1 MKINVKPKTQKT
13 VQRNLRVSIALNQ
26 QMDETSKLADELGAD
41 YHATLVSIVEQFD
54 TEFNAKLR
62 EMKAKGETYT
72 SPGINVGSESVPEPV
87 SQHPADTPKSFP
99 KSTTVNG
106 IDQKLT

>member
-1 MKINVKPKTQKT
+1 MKINVKTKAQKT
-13 VQRNLRVSIALNQ
+13 VQRNLRVSVALNQ

-41 YHATLVSIVEQFD
+41 YHATLVSIIEQFD

-72 SPGINVGSESVPEPV
+72 NSGITAGSESIPEPV
-87 SQHPADTPKSFP
+87 SQHSAEHPKSFT
-99 KSTTVNG
+99 KSTISNG
-106 IDQKLT
+106 AEPERA

>member
-13 VQRNLRVSIALNQ
+13 VQRNLRVSVALNQ

-72 SPGINVGSESVPEPV
+72 NSGITAGSESIPEPV
-87 SQHPADTPKSFP
+87 LQPPVEPPQSFTKSA
-99 KSTTVNG
+99 NG
-106 IDQKLT
+106 NSPNIERA

>member
-1 MKINVKPKTQKT
+1 MKINVKTKAQKT
-13 VQRNLRVSIALNQ
+13 VQRNLRVSVALNQ

-54 TEFNAKLR
+54 TEFNTKLH

-72 SPGINVGSESVPEPV
+72 SPGINAGSESIPEPV
-87 SQHPADTPKSFP
+87 SPHSAELPKSFP
-99 KSTTVNG
+99 KSTNSNSPNTERA
-106 IDQKLT
+106 

>member
-1 MKINVKPKTQKT
+1 MKINVKTKAQKT
-13 VQRNLRVSIALNQ
+13 VQRNLRISLALNQ

-54 TEFNAKLR
+54 TEFNAKLH

-87 SQHPADTPKSFP
+87 SQYPADTSKSFP

-106 IDQKLT
+106 AAQ